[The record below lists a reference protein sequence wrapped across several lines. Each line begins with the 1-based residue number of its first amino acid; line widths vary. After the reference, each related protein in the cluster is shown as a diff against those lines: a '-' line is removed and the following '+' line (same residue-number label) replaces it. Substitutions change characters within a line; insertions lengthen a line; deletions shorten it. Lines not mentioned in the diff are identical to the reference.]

1 MAVATDPGPL
11 REAVV
16 FLAAAAVMVP
26 LFSRFKLGAVLG
38 YLTAGVLIGPHGFAL
53 ISDAEAVLRF
63 GEYGIVLLLFV
74 IGLELQP
81 ARLWAMRHDIF
92 GLGTLQ
98 VVTCGL
104 ALTAM
109 LLLTTSLTWQ
119 AALVVGLPLAL
130 SSTALVVQYL
140 QERGE
145 LNTPAGERSFSILL
159 LQDIAIVPLLIV
171 VAALSR
177 VPDPGAPDGLQ
188 LVLMTLAAI
197 VFLALF
203 GRFVLNPA
211 MRFFGQVGTRDIF
224 VIAALLTV
232 LGAAL
237 LMSSF
242 GLSMALG
249 AFVAGVMLADSPYR
263 HELEADIEP
272 FRGLLLGL
280 FFLAVGMTLDLSVVL
295 RNPGQVALLVVGLII
310 VKFVIIAGLARAF
323 GTPWRDAVP
332 MGLLLSEGGEFAF
345 VLLSAAVAGLLIR
358 PEAASLF
365 TAVVTL
371 SMLAALLLSTL
382 WRRFAPRPALS
393 ADGLDGPERA
403 GPGTAI
409 VLGYGRFGQIVT
421 QLLHARGVDVVLI
434 DTKPAQIERSRSF
447 GWKVY
452 YGDGFRTD
460 VLRAAGAADA
470 KLLIV
475 TTGGAWDPSR
485 LDAVRATFPHLEIIA
500 RAHDR
505 THYMQLVSADLE
517 HVVRE
522 LFLGA
527 VEVGRLALER
537 LGTPPETIDAIAEE
551 YVRRDR
557 ERLALQVASG
567 DIMAGRDT
575 IFRPGHGWTPDSP
588 ETQLGEIPPSDRP
601 EGPTGAPERRIAP
614 AREPAS

>member
-1 MAVATDPGPL
+1 MAGATDTTLL
-11 REAVV
+11 REAVI
-16 FLAAAAVMVP
+16 FLAAAAVLVP
-26 LFSRFKLGAVLG
+26 VFSRVKLGAVLG
-38 YLTAGVLIGPHGFAL
+38 YLTAGMLIGPSGVGL
-53 ISDAEAVLRF
+53 ITETEDILKF

-81 ARLWAMRHDIF
+81 SRLWAMRRDIF

-98 VVTCGL
+98 VVLCGL
-104 ALTAM
+104 ALTGA
-109 LLLTTSLTWQ
+109 LLLVTGLSWE
-119 AALVVGLPLAL
+119 AALVAGLTLAL

-145 LNTPAGERSFSILL
+145 LNTPAGERTFSILL
-159 LQDIAIVPLLIV
+159 AQDLAIVPLLIV

-177 VPDPGAPDGLQ
+177 VPQPDAPEGWT
-188 LVLMTLAAI
+188 LVLYSVLAI
-197 VFLALF
+197 IGLVLI
-203 GRFVLNPA
+203 GRFVLNPL
-211 MRFFGQVGTRDIF
+211 MRWFGTVGTRDIF

-232 LGAAL
+232 LGAAF
-237 LMSSF
+237 LMAEF

-280 FFLAVGMTLDLSVVL
+280 FFLAVGMTLDMRVVL
-295 RNPGQVALLVVGLII
+295 ENPGRVLLLVVVLLV
-310 VKFVIIAGLARAF
+310 VKTAVIAGLARAF
-323 GTPWRDAVP
+323 GTPWKEALP

-345 VLLSAAVAGLLIR
+345 VLLAAAVAGLLLR

-382 WRRFAPRPALS
+382 WRRYAREAEG
-393 ADGLDGPERA
+393 ATTDGLEGPEQA
-403 GPGTAI
+403 GPGTVI

-421 QLLHARGVDVVLI
+421 QLLHARGIEVVLI
-434 DTKPAQIERSRSF
+434 DTKPDQIELSKQF

-452 YGDGFRTD
+452 YGDGFRPD
-460 VLRAAGAADA
+460 VLRAAGARDA
-470 KLLIV
+470 RLLII
-475 TTGGAWDPSR
+475 TTGGAWEPSR
-485 LDAVRATFPHLEIIA
+485 LDAVRTAFPHLKIIV

-505 THYMQLVSADLE
+505 RHYMRLRAADIDLA
-517 HVVRE
+517 VRE

-527 VEVGRLALER
+527 VEVGRLALSE
-537 LGTPPETIDAIAEE
+537 LGTPEETIEAITEE
-551 YVRRDR
+551 YVRRDN

-567 DIMAGRDT
+567 DIMAGRHT
-575 IFRPGHGWTPDSP
+575 IFRPGHGWTPDSHD
-588 ETQLGEIPPSDRP
+588 TSLGEIPPSDAVGVR
-601 EGPTGAPERRIAP
+601 
-614 AREPAS
+614 